1 MRKVNKN
8 CDENNFT
15 EFLKATFANKSFTVE
30 YISKKDQDSYA
41 FKVGFD

>member
-15 EFLKATFANKSFTVE
+15 EFLKATFANKSTVE